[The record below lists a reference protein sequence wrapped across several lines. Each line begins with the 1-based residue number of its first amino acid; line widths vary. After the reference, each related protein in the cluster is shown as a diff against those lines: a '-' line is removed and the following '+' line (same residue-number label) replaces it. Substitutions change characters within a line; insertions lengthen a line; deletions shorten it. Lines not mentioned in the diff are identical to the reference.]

1 MPGSG
6 FVTIWLRVRYENRCR
21 VGARDEGKREERKEK
36 GSRKWA
42 SPPFYTIMR
51 GVGGERLRITRIRI
65 ARIRICH
72 DLAGKG
78 LLFGRE
84 RIA

>member
-1 MPGSG
+1 M
-6 FVTIWLRVRYENRCR
+6 CR

-51 GVGGERLRITRIRI
+51 GVGGGVPEDHQDQDRQDQDLSRFGWERTVVW
-65 ARIRICH
+65 
-72 DLAGKG
+72 
-78 LLFGRE
+78 
-84 RIA
+84 

>member
-1 MPGSG
+1 
-6 FVTIWLRVRYENRCR
+6 
-21 VGARDEGKREERKEK
+21 
-36 GSRKWA
+36 
-42 SPPFYTIMR
+42 MR
-51 GVGGERLRITRIRI
+51 GVGRERLRI
-65 ARIRICH
+65 ARIRICQ